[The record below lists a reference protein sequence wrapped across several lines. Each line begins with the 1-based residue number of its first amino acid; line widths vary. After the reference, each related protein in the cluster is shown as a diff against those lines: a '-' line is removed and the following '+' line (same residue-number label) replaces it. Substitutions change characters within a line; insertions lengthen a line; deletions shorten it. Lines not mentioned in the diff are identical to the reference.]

1 LTTGSRDRTCRLWKI
16 LEESQLVFR
25 GGGGLKASEDL
36 VVMEGLVGTGKKREK
51 DSGLSGGSI
60 DVVAMINEDF
70 FVSGSDSGAISLW
83 STTKKK
89 PIFTKLKCHGLGTVV
104 KVNGQESKVEG
115 VPATTPFDDTTCS
128 WITSLATVR
137 YSDMFASGSGDGFI
151 RLWKLSDTKKS
162 FGLINC
168 IPCEGFV
175 NDLIFFEAPLLSYSS
190 KAAAQKVGGSAVVK
204 KIVDSSNEERR
215 IKNIPLELYMAA
227 AIGQEYR
234 LGRWWRRK
242 DVKNRIMILPL
253 PKSTT

>member
-1 LTTGSRDRTCRLWKI
+1 MTTGSRDRTCRLWKI

-36 VVMEGLVGTGKKREK
+36 VVMEGLAGTGKKREK

-60 DVVAMINEDF
+60 DVVAMIDEDY

-89 PIFTKLKCHGLGTVV
+89 PLFTKLKCHGLGTVV
-104 KVNGQESKVEG
+104 KVNGVETKVQAHS
-115 VPATTPFDDTTCS
+115 ATTPFDDTTCS

-137 YSDMFASGSGDGFI
+137 YSDMFASGSGDGYI

-162 FGLINC
+162 FGLLNC

-175 NDLIFFEAPLLSYSS
+175 NDLIFFEAPALSYSN
-190 KAAAQKVGGSAVVK
+190 KAATQKIEGSAVVK
-204 KIVDSSNEERR
+204 RIVESSTEERR
-215 IKNIPLELYMAA
+215 IKTIPVELYLAA
-227 AIGQEYR
+227 AVGQEYR

-242 DVKNRIMILPL
+242 DVKNRIIVLGL
-253 PKSTT
+253 SKSIS